1 MAKTPAQTV
10 KDKYGDKSKLV
21 AALKP
26 FLGDDLWV
34 ARENKDKG
42 LAHVSN
48 AKLLRLLGIF
58 SAVQSKWGTR
68 AKLIDA
74 IMGVEG
80 RAKDTGYR
88 GRLEAWPVPRL
99 YDYYKSAAHRRGL
112 GDEAPKKEAAAPA
125 KAAAAAPKEKAAKKP
140 AAKKAA
146 VEGEAPAKKP
156 AKKKAEKAE

>member
-1 MAKTPAQTV
+1 MSKTPAQIV
-10 KDKYGDKSKLV
+10 KDKYGDKAKLV

-26 FLGDDLWV
+26 FLGSDLWL

-48 AKLLRLLGIF
+48 AKLLRLFDTF

-74 IMGVEG
+74 IVQAEG

-88 GRLEAWPVPRL
+88 TRLDAWPVPRL
-99 YDYYKSAAHRRGL
+99 YDHYKSVARRNGTPVDAAPT
-112 GDEAPKKEAAAPA
+112 AKKEAAPKAEAAPA
-125 KAAAAAPKEKAAKKP
+125 KAAAKP
-140 AAKKAA
+140 RAKKAA
-146 VEGEAPAKKP
+146 PAEGEAPAPKK
-156 AKKKAEKAE
+156 ATKKKTAE